1 MKRLP
6 RTNLSDEA
14 YAALLDAIVTGELA
28 PGARLRDQELAERL
42 GISRTPVREALR
54 RLADEG
60 LVDVAPQSATRVAPI
75 DIDRAAHAFPV
86 VAALQAL
93 ATRLGVPGLTRAG
106 LEAMRAHDR
115 ERVRALRAGEIPAAI
130 AADDAFHGVLLDAA
144 GNRELRRS
152 LERLMPQIRRLDLV
166 HFRALSRQE
175 PAGGTAHAAILDACE
190 RGAAD
195 EAAALVEAT
204 FLELGAAVAELLGRE
219 GERA

>member
-6 RTNLSDEA
+6 RTTLSDDA
-14 YAALLDAIVTGELA
+14 YAALLDAVVTGELA
-28 PGARLRDQELAERL
+28 PGERLRDQELAERL

-54 RLADEG
+54 RLADDG
-60 LVDVAPQSATRVAPI
+60 LVEVAPQSATRVAPI

-106 LEAMRAHDR
+106 LDAMRAHDR

-130 AADDAFHGVLLDAA
+130 AADDAFHAVLLDAA
-144 GNRELRRS
+144 ANPELRRC

-166 HFRALSRQE
+166 HFRALSREE
-175 PAGGTAHAAILDACE
+175 PAGGRVHAAIVDACE

-195 EAAALVEAT
+195 EAARLVEGT
-204 FLELGAAVAELLGRE
+204 FLQLGEAVAELLRRE
-219 GERA
+219 GGRA